1 MQRQRLLLLVPL
13 ALLLVPFLVWPAILG
28 FLSSFTDYTPTQA
41 HIRFVGARNYAGVLA
56 DGQSR
61 LAFRN
66 IGGLTL
72 MVVPA
77 ELIIGFAIAYALREP
92 FRGHGLVRV
101 LLLIPWLVS
110 PVATGVMWHFLYSTD
125 VGLLNFWLA
134 SLRLPLQPS
143 PLGLS
148 GLALLAVAMVDTW
161 RKAPLVSFLLLP
173 GLLTLPSEIWE
184 QIRVEGAPL
193 GSQVRHILLPWLRPL
208 LLTVALLLIADT
220 LSTFDSVLMLTGG
233 GPGSRTLVPALYSYQ
248 QAFQAHS
255 WPAGVTLAWLVTGVV
270 LLVGI
275 GYLVMVRGEIDE
287 EEA

>member
-1 MQRQRLLLLVPL
+1 M
-13 ALLLVPFLVWPAILG
+13 A
-28 FLSSFTDYTPTQA
+28 
-41 HIRFVGARNYAGVLA
+41 GARYCDV
-56 DGQSR
+56 
-61 LAFRN
+61 
-66 IGGLTL
+66 TL

-110 PVATGVMWHFLYSTD
+110 PVATGVMWHFLYSTHA
-125 VGLLNFWLA
+125 GLLNFWLA

-143 PLGLS
+143 PLGLP

-173 GLLTLPSEIWE
+173 GLLTLPSELWE
-184 QIRVEGAPL
+184 QIRVDGAPL
-193 GSQVRHILLPWLRPL
+193 GSQVRHVLLPWLRPL
-208 LLTVALLLIADT
+208 LLTIGLLLIGDT

-233 GPGSRTLVPALYSYQ
+233 GPGSRTLVPAFYSYQ